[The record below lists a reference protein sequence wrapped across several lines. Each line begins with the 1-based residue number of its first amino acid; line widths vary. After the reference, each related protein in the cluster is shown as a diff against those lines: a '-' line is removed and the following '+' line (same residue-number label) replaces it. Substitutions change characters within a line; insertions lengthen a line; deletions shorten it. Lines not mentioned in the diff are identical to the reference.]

1 MEFWCSGLE
10 FCHSGSLLW
19 LIAHSWSIAIQ
30 GHCSVVQ
37 GQNPQI
43 CHWTQRV
50 HSQSVD
56 ICDQNSS
63 KVGLLMFPVGIHGW
77 SWNSEVQ
84 GQGTSVAFVIGILAG
99 TFGTLVFR
107 VGTLVSNSLFVGL
120 TPCMYHYRSSFIF
133 LAEFL
138 KKCKPQK
145 VPKP

>member
-1 MEFWCSGLE
+1 MLILGASPFKVTA
-10 FCHSGSLLW
+10 LW
-19 LIAHSWSIAIQ
+19 FKVRILRFVTGPKEYTA
-30 GHCSVVQ
+30 
-37 GQNPQI
+37 
-43 CHWTQRV
+43 RV
-50 HSQSVD
+50 LTFV
-56 ICDQNSS
+56 IKNSS

-120 TPCMYHYRSSFIF
+120 TPCMYHYHSSFIF